1 MTDRP
6 HLLAIDQG
14 TTSSRAIVFNAS
26 AEVVATAQRSLTQ
39 IYPRDGWVEQ
49 DPEQLWQAT
58 LAACQTVLADDP
70 ERAQSVVAIGIANQ
84 RETTLV
90 WDRAS
95 SKPLGNAIVW
105 QDRRT
110 ADVCDRLRR
119 EGHEPHI
126 TQKTGLVLDPY
137 FSATKIAWILDN
149 VPGARAAAERGELAF
164 GTVDSYLLWRLTG
177 GRLHATDATNASR
190 TMLFDIRTQQWDDDL
205 LALFR
210 IPRSLLPDVFDCAHD
225 FGQTD
230 AALLGRSIPITG
242 VIGDQQA
249 AAIGQGCTAPGM
261 IKSTYGTGCF
271 LLLNT
276 GAEIVPS
283 RHRLLSTVAYRIQGQ
298 PSYALEGSI
307 FVAGAA
313 VQWLRDGIGVI
324 AAAAE
329 TESLARGLSGNSGVY
344 LVPAFVGLG
353 APHWD
358 PHARGALFGITR
370 DTGPAHLARAAL
382 ESAAFQT
389 HDLLQAM
396 RQDGVRL
403 RALRVDGGMVRN
415 DWLMQFLADIV
426 DLPVERPAITETSAL
441 GAAFC
446 AGLQCGLFESLHAT
460 RDHWRRQARFTPSMA
475 AGTRAE
481 LLAGWQRSLD
491 RVRSPV
497 DPPGGR

>member
-14 TTSSRAIVFNAS
+14 TTSSRAILFNAS
-26 AEVVATAQRSLTQ
+26 AEIVATAQRGLTQ

-58 LAACQTVLADDP
+58 LAACRTVFADDP

-90 WDRAS
+90 WDRAT
-95 SKPLGNAIVW
+95 SKPLGNAIGW

-110 ADVCDRLRR
+110 AGLCDRLRR
-119 EGHEPHI
+119 EGHEPLV

-149 VPGARAAAERGELAF
+149 IDGARAAADRGELAF
-164 GTVDSYLLWRLTG
+164 GTVDSYLLWRTTG

-210 IPRSLLPDVFDCAHD
+210 IPRSLLPEVFDCAHD
-225 FGQTD
+225 FGHTD
-230 AALLGRSIPITG
+230 AALLGRPIAITG

-276 GAEIVPS
+276 GPEIVPS
-283 RHRLLSTVAYRIQGQ
+283 RHRLLSTVAYRLQGQ

-313 VQWLRDGIGVI
+313 VQWLRDGISVI
-324 AAAAE
+324 ATAGQ
-329 TESLARGLSGNSGVY
+329 TESMASGLSGNGGVY

-396 RQDGVRL
+396 RRDGVRL
-403 RALRVDGGMVRN
+403 RTLRVDGGMVRN
-415 DWLMQFLADIV
+415 DWLIQFLADIV

-446 AGLQCGLFESLHAT
+446 AGLQSGLFESLDAT

-475 AGTRAE
+475 AGARAE
-481 LLAGWQRSLD
+481 LLAGWQRSVD
-491 RVRSPV
+491 RVRSQ
-497 DPPGGR
+497 